1 MRRLDEGISFTLPSW
16 SSVFPGNGALGDHA
30 LPCAHGE
37 INVFL
42 NAERR
47 YFFSVKHNETVKQR
61 METLV

>member
-1 MRRLDEGISFTLPSW
+1 MKGYDMMAFKAIMS
-16 SSVFPGNGALGDHA
+16 GALGDHA